1 MIGTAAAAAIADM
14 CETHKS
20 SYDMRSAVSNIEK
33 NHTLPS
39 GVAISTASSWRSIG
53 KGSSEKLLVNSHVDP
68 S

>member
-20 SYDMRSAVSNIEK
+20 SYDMRSAVSEIK

-39 GVAISTASSWRSIG
+39 GVAISTPWRSIG
-53 KGSSEKLLVNSHVDP
+53 KGSSGKLLVNSHVNP